1 MYNTILGMM
10 DIYSA
15 GPVNKYLLVLLLWLF
30 FWPGGMF
37 LIGLIGEKR
46 LVPIWKH
53 QARAFLPGDM
63 MFGII
68 VVAFG
73 GFFSAIATRTGTIM
87 LEKSANS
94 VWSLLP
100 AFVVALVVYFIL
112 HNKEKDDYKV
122 RALHSPTKIAHD
134 IVGYILIPQV
144 LISFLTI
151 AIDVTRRYYRF
162 AKEIMPEVAVK
173 NLIALWKVSWPYWAV
188 IIAAIAVYIGCF
200 IYDIRHP
207 ATPEDIAARHPEDWQ
222 PIWRH

>member
-1 MYNTILGMM
+1 
-10 DIYSA
+10 
-15 GPVNKYLLVLLLWLF
+15 
-30 FWPGGMF
+30 
-37 LIGLIGEKR
+37 
-46 LVPIWKH
+46 
-53 QARAFLPGDM
+53 

-73 GFFSAIATRTGTIM
+73 GVFSAIATRTGTIM

>member
-1 MYNTILGMM
+1 MYNTILKLM

-73 GFFSAIATRTGTIM
+73 GVFSAIATRTGTIM

-100 AFVVALVVYFIL
+100 AFVVALAVYFIL

-134 IVGYILIPQV
+134 LVGYILMPQV

-151 AIDVTRRYYRF
+151 AIDVTRRYYRL

-173 NLIALWKVSWPYWAV
+173 ISSPYGKFLGHA
-188 IIAAIAVYIGCF
+188 G
-200 IYDIRHP
+200 P
-207 ATPEDIAARHPEDWQ
+207 
-222 PIWRH
+222 

>member
-1 MYNTILGMM
+1 MYNTILGLM

-15 GPVNKYLLVLLLWLF
+15 DPVKKYLMVLLLWLF

-37 LIGLIGEKR
+37 LIGLVGEKR

-53 QARAFLPGDM
+53 QARAFLPGEM
-63 MFGII
+63 MFSII

-73 GFFSAIATRTGTIM
+73 GVFSTITTRTGTIM

-94 VWSLLP
+94 VWLLLP
-100 AFVVALVVYFIL
+100 AFIVALIVYFFL
-112 HNKEKDDYKV
+112 HNREKGCYEI
-122 RALHSPTKIAHD
+122 RALYSPTKIAHD

-151 AIDVTRRYYRF
+151 VIDVARRYYCF
-162 AKEIMPEVAVK
+162 AKERMPEAALK
-173 NLIALWKVSWPYWAV
+173 NLAVLWQVSWPYWIV
-188 IIAAIAVYIGCF
+188 IVAAIVVYIGCL

-207 ATPEDIAARHPEDWQ
+207 ATPEDIIARHPADWQ
-222 PIWRH
+222 PLWRR